1 MVISHQ
7 HRYLFIEHP
16 FTASWAIRHEL
27 CDSYGGEPILRKH
40 ASYRDFLRIAEQ
52 TWPGYFVFGTVR
64 HPLDEVVSRYFR
76 LKSNHKGV
84 QTGQDALST
93 LLIEQAD
100 REKFNFVQTNN
111 ASFEMYFRRYH
122 QHPFSSTIDLNAG
135 RFDFVL
141 RYESLEVDFE
151 TALDHLHLRSLRPI
165 PIMNP
170 TAQRE
175 RDWRQYYT
183 DAIIPQ
189 AKRMF
194 WPFMRRWDYAFPA
207 EWGPS
212 TTDWRMELAYRL
224 WRQGSALYTR
234 RFRHAR
240 HPLGR
245 MGRAVRGVMAR

>member
-7 HRYLFIEHP
+7 HRYLFVEHP

-27 CDSYGGEPILRKH
+27 CDYYGGEPILRKH
-40 ASYRDFLRIAEQ
+40 ASYPDFLRIAEPP
-52 TWPGYFVFGTVR
+52 WLDYFVFGTVR
-64 HPLDEVVSRYFR
+64 HPLDEVVSRYYR
-76 LKSNHKGV
+76 LRTNHKGV
-84 QTGQDALST
+84 LTSQDALDT

-100 REKFNFVQTNN
+100 IEKFKFVQTNH
-111 ASFEMYFRRYH
+111 ASFEMFFRRYH
-122 QHPFSSTIDLNAG
+122 RRPFSGMIDLSAG
-135 RFDFVL
+135 HFDFVL
-141 RYESLEVDFE
+141 RFENLQVDFD
-151 TALDHLHLRSLRPI
+151 TVLDHLHLRSLRPI
-165 PIMNP
+165 PILNP

-175 RDWRQYYT
+175 RDWRQHYT

-194 WPFMRRWDYAFPA
+194 WPFMRRWGYTFPA

-212 TTDWRMELAYRL
+212 KTIWRIELAYRL
-224 WRQGSALYTR
+224 WQQGSALYTR
-234 RFRHAR
+234 RLRHAR